1 MSIAHILKKFSS
13 GYKICMKI
21 FVADE
26 CANHTKIEILS
37 GVVGLYQEPISK
49 IPFIE
54 SKTLDASD
62 AVLVPHDA
70 YYFHKY
76 PDYLEYLNEL
86 AKKRLIV
93 FSDRGDF
100 PKKPKITNSV
110 ALRVAINPGESLR
123 GKIVIP
129 YNVQSLSF
137 LPYRELREEPTISF
151 VGYMPKISLGRAK
164 HVLQQSPL
172 HPIKGNGGLV
182 RRLTN
187 EILKSSNLDYKTLIR
202 SSYGAFND
210 GKLDLN
216 KNRSEYINAMN
227 DSDFV
232 VCPRGDAN
240 QSARFYETLSAG
252 RIPLIPDT
260 SIIFPEFDGK
270 LQNDLFIEFRLLHR
284 DVNFLISKYFSAFT
298 SQSDYVRMQER
309 LRETYQKNFHFET
322 VLNRVFGLEIGE
334 FLNLAKLSKH

>member
-1 MSIAHILKKFSS
+1 
-13 GYKICMKI
+13 MKI

-37 GVVGLYQEPISK
+37 GVVGLYQEPISE
-49 IPFIE
+49 IPFFE
-54 SKTLDASD
+54 SKTLEASD

-76 PDYLEYLNEL
+76 PNYLGYLNEL
-86 AKKRLIV
+86 AKRKLIV

-100 PKKPKITNSV
+100 PKKPKISNSV

-137 LPYRELREEPTISF
+137 LPYRELRETPTISF
-151 VGYMPKISLGRAK
+151 VGYMPKMSLGRAK
-164 HVLQQSPL
+164 YVLQQSPL
-172 HPIKGNGGLV
+172 HPIKGNGAYV

-187 EILKSSNLDYKTLIR
+187 EILKGANLDYKTLIR
-202 SSYGAFND
+202 SSYGALND
-210 GKLDLN
+210 GKLDLG

-227 DSDFV
+227 DSDIV
-232 VCPRGDAN
+232 ACPRGDAN

-252 RIPLIPDT
+252 RIPLVPDT
-260 SIIFPEFDGK
+260 SIVFPEFDGK
-270 LQNDLFIEFRLLHR
+270 SQNDLFIEFRLLHR
-284 DVNFLISKYFSAFT
+284 NVNFLIYKYFSSFS
-298 SQSDYVRMQER
+298 SQSHYFRMQER
-309 LRETYQKNFHFET
+309 LRKTYQKNFHFET
-322 VLNRVFGLEIGE
+322 VLKRVFGLKIEE
-334 FLNLAKLSKH
+334 FLNLAKFS